1 MKIQPQWVVTPGKQT
16 PVTGAVSFIEQKEG
30 SCVLILSVAK
40 IIKVLII
47 EEFKD
52 INVLFQ
58 MIPDHFTL

>member
-1 MKIQPQWVVTPGKQT
+1 VA
-16 PVTGAVSFIEQKEG
+16 GAVPFIEQREL
-30 SCVLILSVAK
+30 SCVMILSVAK

-58 MIPDHFTL
+58 MIPNHFTL